1 MALIAV
7 DRTLAETEY
16 IDQTDQK
23 LETNQKY
30 TVFVIIWEG
39 KKTIYDNNYVRF
51 YFSCEMCSWNVSLL
65 GRFWNVENLSINI
78 HL

>member
-23 LETNQKY
+23 LETNQNIQFLSLFERVRKQ
-30 TVFVIIWEG
+30 FMI
-39 KKTIYDNNYVRF
+39 TIMSDF
-51 YFSCEMCSWNVSLL
+51 ISLVKCVL
-65 GRFWNVENLSINI
+65 ET
-78 HL
+78 